1 MEWYLKIMQRNKR
14 INVKIDIFKVEI
26 IDLLVSFSDTLIIHL
41 IAQIK
46 IAFAINLILSDI
58 YSSHCSLGNFN
69 FYFEKALFQMS

>member
-1 MEWYLKIMQRNKR
+1 MEWSLKIMQRNKR

-41 IAQIK
+41 IAKIK
-46 IAFAINLILSDI
+46 IAFAINLILS
-58 YSSHCSLGNFN
+58 SHCSLSNFN